1 MKNKNSFGKIY
12 FFETEKSEERIVK
25 NAFPKAEI
33 VKEPFTVKNASKF
46 KDAEIFCV
54 MIDSVLDAANLKKCP
69 NLKLIATRT
78 VGYNHIDLKYAS
90 KKGIKVCNVPD
101 YGSHVIA
108 EHVFAL
114 LLASIRNV
122 LEGENRTA
130 HQKFSWKGLK
140 GIALQG
146 KTLGV
151 IGTGKIGLNVCR
163 IGSLGFLMNVIAFDV
178 HRDEEKALE
187 NHFKYVD
194 SLDEI
199 WKNSN
204 VISLHVPL
212 FPETK
217 HLINEK
223 TIKKMKD
230 GVVLINTARGG
241 LIDTKALIKAVKA
254 GKFSDV
260 ALDVLEHETNIKED
274 KELLQLPGVIIT
286 PHIAFYADDSII
298 CMYKEAIRSINSY
311 LKKETVLLHE
321 VKGC

>member
-1 MKNKNSFGKIY
+1 MIY
-12 FFETEKSEERIVK
+12 FFETEKSEEKIVK
-25 NAFPKAEI
+25 DAFKDAVI
-33 VKEPFTVKNASKF
+33 LKQPFTSKNAARF
-46 KDAEIFCV
+46 KDAEILCI
-54 MIDSVLDAANLKKCP
+54 MIDSKCTAESLKKCP
-69 NLKLIATRT
+69 NLKLIVTRT
-78 VGYNHIDLKYAS
+78 VGYDHIDLRYCAR
-90 KKGIKVCNVPD
+90 KGIKVCNVPD

-114 LLASIRNV
+114 LLSSIRNV
-122 LEGENRTA
+122 LKGETRTA

-140 GIALQG
+140 GVALKG

-163 IGSLGFLMNVIAFDV
+163 IGSLGFLMNVIAYDINKNNK
-178 HRDEEKALE
+178 KALE
-187 NHFKYVD
+187 YHFKYVD

-199 WKNSN
+199 WKNADI
-204 VISLHVPL
+204 ISLHIPL
-212 FPETK
+212 FPETR

-241 LIDTKALIKAVKA
+241 LIDTKALVKTIKA

-260 ALDVLEHETNIKED
+260 ALDVIEHETNIKQD
-274 KELLQLPGVIIT
+274 KALLKLPNVIIT

-298 CMYKEAIRSINSY
+298 CMYKEAIKSINSY
-311 LKKETVLLHE
+311 FKKETPLLHE
-321 VKGC
+321 VKGR

>member
-1 MKNKNSFGKIY
+1 MKNKSLPSRIY
-12 FFETEKSEERIVK
+12 FFETEKSEEQIVK
-25 NAFPKAEI
+25 DAFPKAEI
-33 VKEPFTVKNASKF
+33 LRKPFTSKNASNF
-46 KDAEIFCV
+46 KNAEVLCV
-54 MIDSVLDAANLKKCP
+54 MIDSKCSAETLRKCP
-69 NLKLIATRT
+69 NLKLIVTRT
-78 VGYNHIDLKYAS
+78 VGYDHIDLKYAA

-114 LLASIRNV
+114 LLSSIRNV
-122 LEGENRTA
+122 LQGEARTQ
-130 HQKFSWKGLK
+130 HQQFSWKGLK

-163 IGSLGFLMNVIAFDV
+163 IGSLGFLMNVIAYDV
-178 HRDEEKALE
+178 NRDEEKALE

-199 WKNSN
+199 WKNSD

-217 HLINEK
+217 HLINDK

-241 LIDTKALIKAVKA
+241 LIDTKALIKAIKS

-260 ALDVLEHETNIKED
+260 ALDVIEHETNIKQD
-274 KELLQLPGVIIT
+274 KELLKLPNVIIT

-298 CMYKEAIRSINSY
+298 CMYKEAIRSMQSY
-311 LKKETVLLHE
+311 LKKGTSLLHE
-321 VKGC
+321 VQGQ